1 MYKNGYVL
9 FALSFFSLFASAQT
23 LKRQVIA
30 TSGAGV
36 QYNGVLIQQTVG
48 QPYNTTPNYENRTRY
63 TPGFQQPVFKAELI
77 KTSINVVAFPNPA
90 TFQFN
95 IEVDKTLKDVRIQ
108 IMDISGKLI
117 FSDIQNELKTYS
129 VNCSE
134 WANGAYLLNLTDA
147 DNNFYSS
154 KILVTR

>member
-1 MYKNGYVL
+1 MYKSGYFL
-9 FALSFFSLFASAQT
+9 LALSLFSFLTPAQT
-23 LKRQVIA
+23 LTRQVVA
-30 TSGAGV
+30 SSGAGV

-48 QPYNTTPNYENRTRY
+48 QPYNTTPNYENGARY

-90 TFQFN
+90 TFRFN

-108 IMDISGKLI
+108 VMDISGKLV
-117 FSDIQNELKTYS
+117 FSDTQNELKTYS

-134 WANGAYLLNLTDA
+134 WANGAYILNLTDA